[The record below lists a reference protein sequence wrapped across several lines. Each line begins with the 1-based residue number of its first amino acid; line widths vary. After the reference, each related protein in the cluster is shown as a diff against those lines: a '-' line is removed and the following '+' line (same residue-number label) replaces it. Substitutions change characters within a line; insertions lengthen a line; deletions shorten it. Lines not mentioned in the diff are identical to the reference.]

1 MPPAFL
7 DPGGS
12 DMDSIKAPALLAG
25 RILLSILYI
34 TSGWGKI
41 TGYAGTAGYMDAMGV
56 PSILLPLVILTE
68 LGGGLLILV
77 GYQTRIAAFL
87 LAGFTLIA
95 GYLFHYK
102 GMTGQPGQE
111 MMDMMNWL
119 AFMKNI
125 TIAGGF
131 LALVGAGAGALS
143 VDAKLGKN

>member
-1 MPPAFL
+1 MFL
-7 DPGGS
+7 EYGIS

-25 RILLSILYI
+25 RILLSILFI

-41 TGYAGTAGYMDAMGV
+41 VGYAGTAGYMQAMGV

-68 LGGGLLILV
+68 LGGGLAILV
-77 GYQTRIAAFL
+77 GLQTRIVSFL
-87 LAGFTLIA
+87 LAGFCVVA

-102 GMTGQPGQE
+102 AISGTAGQE

-131 LALVGAGAGALS
+131 LTLLGSGAGALS
-143 VDAKLGKN
+143 VDAKLGKA

>member
-1 MPPAFL
+1 
-7 DPGGS
+7 
-12 DMDSIKAPALLAG
+12 MDSIKAPALLAG

-68 LGGGLLILV
+68 LGGGLLVLV

-87 LAGFTLIA
+87 LAGFTLLA
-95 GYLFHYK
+95 GYLFHYLAI
-102 GMTGQPGQE
+102 TGTAGQE

-119 AFMKNI
+119 SFMKNVTI
-125 TIAGGF
+125 TGGF
-131 LALVGAGAGALS
+131 LALVGAGAGPWS
-143 VDAKLGKN
+143 VDAKLGKS

>member
-1 MPPAFL
+1 MKSVEPF
-7 DPGGS
+7 G
-12 DMDSIKAPALLAG
+12 LLIA
-25 RILLSILYI
+25 RVLMSILYI

-41 TGYAGTAGYMDAMGV
+41 TGYAGTAAYMGAMGV
-56 PSILLPLVILTE
+56 PSWLLPLVIITE

-77 GYQTRIAAFL
+77 GYQTRIVAFL

-131 LALVGAGAGALS
+131 LALVGSGGGALS
-143 VDAKLGKN
+143 VDAKLGKA

>member
-1 MPPAFL
+1 
-7 DPGGS
+7 
-12 DMDSIKAPALLAG
+12 MDSIKAPALLAG

-143 VDAKLGKN
+143 VDAKLGKS

>member
-1 MPPAFL
+1 MKSVEPF
-7 DPGGS
+7 G
-12 DMDSIKAPALLAG
+12 LLIA
-25 RILLSILYI
+25 RVLMSILYI

-41 TGYAGTAGYMDAMGV
+41 TGYAGTAAYMGAMGV
-56 PSILLPLVILTE
+56 PSWLLPLVIITE

-77 GYQTRIAAFL
+77 GYQTRIVAFL

-131 LALVGAGAGALS
+131 LALVGSGAGALS
-143 VDAKLGKN
+143 VDARLGKA

>member
-1 MPPAFL
+1 
-7 DPGGS
+7 
-12 DMDSIKAPALLAG
+12 MDSIKAPALLAG

-87 LAGFTLIA
+87 LAGFTLLA
-95 GYLFHYK
+95 GYLFHYLAI
-102 GMTGQPGQE
+102 TGTAGQE
-111 MMDMMNWL
+111 MMDMNNWL
-119 AFMKNI
+119 SFMKNI

-131 LALVGAGAGALS
+131 LALVGSGGGALS
-143 VDAKLGKN
+143 VDAKLGKA

>member
-1 MPPAFL
+1 
-7 DPGGS
+7 
-12 DMDSIKAPALLAG
+12 MDSIKAPALLAG

-131 LALVGAGAGALS
+131 LALVGSGAGALS
-143 VDAKLGKN
+143 VDAKLGKS